1 MITAGI
7 ALFFLLCG
15 CQTIKQFI
23 PNDQVRRFGTDRKFP
38 DLNYTGDG
46 NFTDYGR
53 KAGILRFVLDL
64 GEVDLKKDATQV
76 HQLKGLPEV
85 EFVCYLRV
93 DHPLPTLGRPK
104 NFKAGDL
111 VVEMALEDQDGK
123 VVFRNEAPLNRW
135 VWSGSVG
142 AAQSDLYMS
151 NAGKLVVDEKGELT
165 LESEE
170 GDASKVTLDLPTRNT
185 IFTPKKGKSYRISL
199 KIAEGNPDAP
209 KARILLMGGGWK
221 VVN

>member
-1 MITAGI
+1 MKKRFTFPSEKISFFTAGI

-46 NFTDYGR
+46 KFTDYGR

-64 GEVDLKKDATQV
+64 GEVDLKSDATQV

-104 NFKAGDL
+104 NFEAEDL
-111 VVEMALEDQDGK
+111 VVEMTLEDENRTE
-123 VVFRNEAPLNRW
+123 VFSEKAPLKNW
-135 VWSGSVG
+135 KWSGSVG
-142 AAQSDLYMS
+142 APQSDLY
-151 NAGKLVVDEKGELT
+151 
-165 LESEE
+165 
-170 GDASKVTLDLPTRNT
+170 TRKT
-185 IFTPKKGKSYRISL
+185 IFTPMKGKPYRLSL
-199 KIAEGNPDAP
+199 KIADGKTNAP
-209 KARILLMGGGWK
+209 QARLLLMGGGWK
-221 VVN
+221 AF

>member
-1 MITAGI
+1 MKKTLFPSEKVSLFTAAT

-23 PNDQVRRFGTDRKFP
+23 PNDHVARFGTDRKFP

-64 GEVDLKKDATQV
+64 ESIDLKEASVKQFE
-76 HQLKGLPEV
+76 LKGLPEV

-93 DHPLPTLGRPK
+93 DHPLPTLGKPK
-104 NFKAGDL
+104 NFGAGDQ
-111 VVEMALEDQDGK
+111 VVEMTLEDK
-123 VVFRNEAPLNRW
+123 NRTEVFSEKAPLKNW

-142 AAQSDLYMS
+142 APQSDLYTH
-151 NAGKLVVDEKGELT
+151 K
-165 LESEE
+165 
-170 GDASKVTLDLPTRNT
+170 T
-185 IFTPKKGKSYRISL
+185 IFTPEKGKSYRLSL
-199 KIAEGNPDAP
+199 KIRKGSPDAP
-209 KARILLMGGGWK
+209 QAQLLLMGGGWK
-221 VVN
+221 AF

>member
-1 MITAGI
+1 MKNRLTFPSKKVSLITAAT
-7 ALFFLLCG
+7 ALAFLLCG
-15 CQTIKQFI
+15 CQII
-23 PNDQVRRFGTDRKFP
+23 PNDEVRRFGTDRKFP

-46 NFTDYGR
+46 KFTDYGR

-142 AAQSDLYMS
+142 AAKSDLY
-151 NAGKLVVDEKGELT
+151 
-165 LESEE
+165 
-170 GDASKVTLDLPTRNT
+170 TRKT
-185 IFTPKKGKSYRISL
+185 IFTPEKGKSYRISI
-199 KIAEGNPDAP
+199 KVSEGTPEAP
-209 KARILLMGGGWK
+209 KAQFLLMGGGWK
-221 VVN
+221 VP